1 MLPSVQSA
9 EVFCGAVHSALWHDL
24 PPSTRDWEETAV
36 KLQKLGFRSYLLVI
50 SWRFL
55 QGVGEF
61 SEGLKYYV
69 DAVESLLQH
78 GLEPVLVLDFNVPQ
92 QTCQDFQSPLPAQL
106 AQVMDAFIPHVRCWF
121 TLLEHSRNLPGKSP
135 EVKRRWHSEHSDPF
149 HCARLGDAAAQLALA
164 QQGVALG
171 VLLAIDWLEPGDGGM
186 AKELTERI
194 MRRQMAS
201 FCWENSEKSNGTNG
215 SHGTNGAQG
224 GHGNNG
230 SMSSMSSGY
239 GNKAVKSPFRDRS
252 IMILPRYAGH
262 IHVLA
267 PRDVKISDMSSLDF
281 KTLKKMVKWFREE
294 AGLADDAAIHIIASI
309 HTPVSQIFH
318 GIQHIHHMNERLGIE
333 GIPQSFAGFWIDEE
347 NAMNA
352 MSIDARPKLPQS
364 FQTSSPFEVMEEIR
378 RLFSSGDRAST
389 ASTLS
394 FLVALSALE
403 HLGDLDDQTISRIR
417 AAIKGSVGTDGM
429 HGMHGTDGVPPVATS
444 QTASPASPASRQAK
458 WDRTLSGAVNFRR
471 KKSRDFATL
480 AEMEMEIMDPT
491 GHPTPQTQTQQIC
504 DLAAQI
510 FLSWRRKMR
519 GSLESEM
526 MCFCGHPDHPDL
538 GRLHIPS
545 IMASLEA
552 VLLLSQ
558 VQLPELRLCQKAC
571 LALRA
576 AKESSTRSLP
586 PLQPLPLQPSAKP
599 AQSQSNDVEA
609 ADSLGALR

>member
-1 MLPSVQSA
+1 MSCFFH
-9 EVFCGAVHSALWHDL
+9 VFPLNFGDL
-24 PPSTRDWEETAV
+24 
-36 KLQKLGFRSYLLVI
+36 G
-50 SWRFL
+50 
-55 QGVGEF
+55 
-61 SEGLKYYV
+61 
-69 DAVESLLQH
+69 
-78 GLEPVLVLDFNVPQ
+78 DFG
-92 QTCQDFQSPLPAQL
+92 CQ
-106 AQVMDAFIPHVRCWF
+106 
-121 TLLEHSRNLPGKSP
+121 
-135 EVKRRWHSEHSDPF
+135 VKRRWHSEHSDPF

-171 VLLAIDWLEPGDGGM
+171 VLLAIDWLEPGDAGDGGM

-215 SHGTNGAQG
+215 

-230 SMSSMSSGY
+230 SMSSMSLGY
-239 GNKAVKSPFRDRS
+239 GNKADVKSPFRDRS

-378 RLFSSGDRAST
+378 RLFSTSGDLGASG

-403 HLGDLDDQTISRIR
+403 HLGDLDDQTISRIS

-429 HGMHGTDGVPPVATS
+429 HGTHGTDGVPPVATS
-444 QTASPASPASRQAK
+444 QTGFPSFPSFQA
-458 WDRTLSGAVNFRR
+458 GQMGQ
-471 KKSRDFATL
+471 DF
-480 AEMEMEIMDPT
+480 E
-491 GHPTPQTQTQQIC
+491 
-504 DLAAQI
+504 
-510 FLSWRRKMR
+510 WRREFPPQEIQR
-519 GSLESEM
+519 
-526 MCFCGHPDHPDL
+526 FRDL
-538 GRLHIPS
+538 GRNGDGDHGTRQVTRLRRRRRSRSAIWRRRSFFPGAGRCEARWSPSSSAQRSFKHLVQEGKYHEITSDCRYVMICYDMLQHICN
-545 IMASLEA
+545 IICNIILQHN
-552 VLLLSQ
+552 LQLSM
-558 VQLPELRLCQKAC
+558 
-571 LALRA
+571 
-576 AKESSTRSLP
+576 
-586 PLQPLPLQPSAKP
+586 SA
-599 AQSQSNDVEA
+599 
-609 ADSLGALR
+609 